1 MIQNQNHPPEASH
14 AQISVLVN
22 GELFRLEDATPTGAQ
37 ILAAASLRPAADY
50 ALVHWPSQGPT
61 SEVGL
66 DEVVNAK
73 TGGPPL
79 EFFATKADGVSYF
92 TVDEERYV
100 WAGLLDE
107 EIVRRIARVNPNEA
121 IWIERKKKEDHP
133 LSAGEVVDI
142 DREGVERLYTR
153 KRSWTLDVQG
163 EKTEWEQPQVV
174 VRDAL
179 IKAGID
185 PTKPWIIILKVQDE
199 AKREVG
205 LDDIVDL
212 TQPGIERLRLRPK
225 DVTNGDGSQD
235 PRRDFSVLAK
245 DEAFLDASGFHW
257 HTQVDGQ
264 RWLIVEN
271 YPLPAGYNVAVCRVA
286 VDVPPDYPSAKLD
299 MFYCDPPLSVNGV
312 APGQTEARQ
321 SIGGVMFQRWSRH
334 RPEGSWSPAT
344 DNLAT
349 HFATIEES
357 IGREVG
363 A

>member
-1 MIQNQNHPPEASH
+1 MPVRRTAMIQNQNHPPEASH

-163 EKTEWEQPQVV
+163 
-174 VRDAL
+174 
-179 IKAGID
+179 
-185 PTKPWIIILKVQDE
+185 
-199 AKREVG
+199 
-205 LDDIVDL
+205 
-212 TQPGIERLRLRPK
+212 
-225 DVTNGDGSQD
+225 
-235 PRRDFSVLAK
+235 
-245 DEAFLDASGFHW
+245 
-257 HTQVDGQ
+257 
-264 RWLIVEN
+264 
-271 YPLPAGYNVAVCRVA
+271 
-286 VDVPPDYPSAKLD
+286 
-299 MFYCDPPLSVNGV
+299 
-312 APGQTEARQ
+312 
-321 SIGGVMFQRWSRH
+321 
-334 RPEGSWSPAT
+334 
-344 DNLAT
+344 
-349 HFATIEES
+349 
-357 IGREVG
+357 
-363 A
+363 